1 MESVLANVP
10 VEVVAGAGT
19 VEIKPQGVSKGLAIG
34 RILELAGPGSFDFTL
49 CMGDDRSDEEMYAAL
64 EGRAREAPAVLS
76 GDALFNCTV
85 GQKPSRA
92 AYFLNDP
99 AEATELLQ
107 TLAGGEESGTPR
119 LSAAQPGGGLE
130 LGVGRAI
137 PE

>member
-1 MESVLANVP
+1 
-10 VEVVAGAGT
+10 
-19 VEIKPQGVSKGLAIG
+19 
-34 RILELAGPGSFDFTL
+34 
-49 CMGDDRSDEEMYAAL
+49 
-64 EGRAREAPAVLS
+64 VLS